1 MNILELDSYNLDD
14 AVKFN
19 EHLNPRLWG
28 KDRRLQP
35 DVREHLLKI
44 ADDFR
49 EFLGVS
55 DFELKDITVSGSNAA
70 YTYTPKSDVDLH
82 LVVDLPQADASEVYR
97 ELFDA
102 KKFQYNEQHNISIG
116 GYPVELYVQDA
127 NKKHIS
133 QGIYSVLNNAW
144 IEVPKRKD
152 AGVDDIS
159 TRSKY
164 EDLATRIDAAI
175 ESENYES
182 MANLMN
188 KIKTMRQ
195 TGLDQHGE
203 FGPENLAFKMLRNQG
218 AIERLVNARTAAKDR
233 ELSLRER
240 EKVKKRVQYG
250 FATEDAGSTWDGVSA
265 TTQQFLNEK
274 PELSDAEIVSAFID
288 YCVQQLGI
296 EQMPVVK
303 FKKDPQWSARNKT
316 FGRYSPDQNL
326 LEVSLADRHVMDIL
340 RTVAHELTHTRQH
353 EVQDVPSS
361 AGETGS
367 RWENEANARAGV
379 LMRDYAQQHPE
390 FFEAGEIDEG
400 IKDKIAGAALA
411 ACVAGAPGCATT
423 EPFNKGAE
431 AVKAA
436 VRTSQIS
443 KDDLKYGAKQG
454 LKNILRRAANAN
466 ESSGYIPTKKQAK
479 DPRFVMALTR
489 DVQPG
494 ATGKEANKLNLKTDS
509 QGHPELLMKNL
520 TNALREF
527 KEGKP
532 LDKSTPTLSDI
543 AKKHKVEVDTLKKQ
557 LEKGVRVELE
567 HTSDRVVAKE
577 IALDHLSEFPDYYT
591 RLDRVE
597 VKESNEQL
605 AEEDVFEVS
614 MRPSMLR
621 QAAANI
627 NARAGMEFEMI
638 VPNASRGEDED
649 DFGEPDYDEDQR
661 SRSWSDI
668 EDFFLGGDGAN
679 GRTDVQRAIQQM
691 QEEFMESMDEQIQKD
706 WVEEQFDM
714 VKEWVINN
722 VQDEDILD
730 FGEYDD
736 EDREKF
742 AEDPEFRN
750 KVIKDYVDNAIE
762 KETSDYDEARDE
774 YMDDMRSDLHE
785 GDWLV
790 RSYPHMSDIENEF
803 SLNWPYYTYGNADGE
818 TDIEEIADSFKSKIG
833 KPVVASSSYHSAQR
847 NDTDYIVE
855 PDSSLDPDDS
865 SDAGLEFISPPMPV
879 DEMFSDM
886 DKIVNWAENYGCYTN
901 SSTGLHMNISVP
913 DMSTAKLDFVKLAL
927 LMGDEYV
934 LEKFERMGNYFAKS
948 AMQMVRDRVAQRPE
962 DATAML
968 EQMKERLNVL
978 ATKVIHSGETSK
990 YTSINTKDG
999 YVEFRSPGGDWLA
1012 SYNEDKGNIENT
1024 MLRFVVALD
1033 AAMDPEK
1040 YRKEYLTKLYKLLS
1054 PKGENDTLAY
1064 FAKFAAGELPQS
1076 ALKSFVRQAQLERKV
1091 KKDGAPTASSE
1102 PVPGSTQDLQRQR
1115 AAAAAGSIQYALF
1128 NRETDQVYRTFYAAN
1143 DAMALEI
1150 GNRYRD
1156 ELRDGNADRFGIGLR
1171 RVPGQDATTPEPQA
1185 QQQSPIGGEF
1195 SGTWLVKDANG
1206 REIHRFSGIGNNQGD
1221 ANRIAMQW
1229 LRQNP
1234 GSFQDGVE
1242 VVPLMR

>member
-28 KDRRLQP
+28 KDRRLKP
-35 DVREHLLKI
+35 DVHKHLLKI

-70 YTYTPKSDVDLH
+70 YTYTPRSDVDLH

-240 EKVKKRVQYG
+240 EKVKQRVQYG

-400 IKDKIAGAALA
+400 IKDKIAATALA

-509 QGHPELLMKNL
+509 QGQPELLMKNL
-520 TNALREF
+520 ANALREF
-527 KEGKP
+527 KEGNP
-532 LDKSTPTLSDI
+532 LDK
-543 AKKHKVEVDTLKKQ
+543 LK
-557 LEKGVRVELE
+557 
-567 HTSDRVVAKE
+567 
-577 IALDHLSEFPDYYT
+577 I
-591 RLDRVE
+591 
-597 VKESNEQL
+597 KESNEQL

-668 EDFFLGGDGAN
+668 EDFFLGGDNAN
-679 GRTDVQRAIQQM
+679 SRRDVQRAIEQM
-691 QEEFMESMDEQIQKD
+691 QADFIDWENDKIQKD

-742 AEDPEFRN
+742 AEDPKFRN

-774 YMDDMRSDLHE
+774 YMDDMR
-785 GDWLV
+785 GDVDESEWLDEA
-790 RSYPHMSDIENEF
+790 YPRMSDIENEF
-803 SLNWPYYTYGNADGE
+803 SLNWPYYTYGNNGGE
-818 TDIEEIADSFKSKIG
+818 TDIDEIAGSFFDKIG
-833 KPVVASSSYHSAQR
+833 KPVVASSSYHSAKR

-855 PDSSLDPDDS
+855 PDSSLDPDNS

-886 DKIVNWAENYGCYTN
+886 DKIVNWANNYGCYTN

-934 LEKFERMGNYFAKS
+934 LEKFERLGNYYAKS

-962 DATAML
+962 DANKML
-968 EQMKERLNVL
+968 EDMKERLNVL

-999 YVEFRSPGGDWLA
+999 YVEFRSPGGDWLE
-1012 SYNEDKGNIENT
+1012 SYNQDKGNIENT

-1091 KKDGAPTASSE
+1091 KKSGAPAASNE

-1115 AAAAAGSIQYALF
+1115 AAAASGSIQYALF

-1171 RVPGQDATTPEPQA
+1171 RVPGQTATTPEPQA

-1221 ANRIAMQW
+1221 ANRIAMTW

>member
-102 KKFQYNEQHNISIG
+102 KKFQYNEQHNITIG

-144 IEVPKRKD
+144 IDVPKRKD

-175 ESENYES
+175 KSENYES
-182 MANLMN
+182 MASLMN

-240 EKVKKRVQYG
+240 EKVKQRVHYG
-250 FATEDAGSTWDGVSA
+250 FATEDAGGTWDGVSA
-265 TTQQFLNEK
+265 TTQMFLNEK

-296 EQMPVVK
+296 EQTPVVK

-353 EVQDVPSS
+353 EVEDVPNG

-411 ACVAGAPGCATT
+411 ACVAGTAGCATT

-443 KDDLKYGAKQG
+443 KDDLKYGATQG

-494 ATGKEANKLNLKTDS
+494 AVGKEANKLGLQTDS

-520 TNALREF
+520 ANALREF

-532 LDKSTPTLSDI
+532 LDK
-543 AKKHKVEVDTLKKQ
+543 LK
-557 LEKGVRVELE
+557 
-567 HTSDRVVAKE
+567 
-577 IALDHLSEFPDYYT
+577 
-591 RLDRVE
+591 
-597 VKESNEQL
+597 VKESKEQL

-627 NARAGMEFEMI
+627 NAKAGMEFEMY
-638 VPNASRGEDED
+638 VPDTAGADED
-649 DFGEPDYDEDQR
+649 YGDEPDMDSDES
-661 SRSWSDI
+661 SRSWSNI
-668 EDFFLGGDGAN
+668 EEFFLGGDGAN
-679 GRTDVQRAIQQM
+679 GRRDVQRAIQEL
-691 QEEFMESMDEQIQKD
+691 QEEFFEWGDEKIQED
-706 WVEEQFDM
+706 WAEEQFDM

-730 FGEYDD
+730 FGEYND
-736 EDREKF
+736 EDRAKF
-742 AEDPEFRN
+742 EEDPDFKR
-750 KVIKDYVDNAIE
+750 KVITDYVDNAIE
-762 KETSDYDEARDE
+762 KQTDDYDSAREE
-774 YMDDMRSDLHE
+774 YMDEQRGDLDE
-785 GDWLV
+785 QEWLDEA
-790 RSYPHMSDIENEF
+790 YPSMSDILT
-803 SLNWPYYTYGNADGE
+803 SHDLNWPHYSYNERGGDT
-818 TDIEEIADSFKSKIG
+818 TIEEVADSFKSEIG
-833 KPVVASSSYHSAQR
+833 KPVTASSNYHSAER

-855 PDSSLDPDDS
+855 PDGSLDQPDNS
-865 SDAGLEFISPPMPV
+865 SDGGLEFISPPMPV
-879 DEMFSDM
+879 AEMFSDM
-886 DKIVNWAENYGCYTN
+886 DKIVNWANNYGCYTN
-901 SSTGLHMNISVP
+901 KSTGLHMNISVP
-913 DMSTAKLDFVKLAL
+913 GMSTAKLDFVKLAL

-934 LEKFERMGNYFAKS
+934 LEKFERLGNYFAKS
-948 AMQMVRDRVAQRPE
+948 AMQTVRERVAQRPE

-968 EQMKERLNVL
+968 EQMKERLNAL

-1040 YRKEYLTKLYKLLS
+1040 YRNEYLKKLYKLLA

-1064 FAKFAAGELPQS
+1064 FAKFAAGELPAS
-1076 ALKSFVRQAQLERKV
+1076 ALKSFVRQAQLERQGI
-1091 KKDGAPTASSE
+1091 KDTYNELQPE
-1102 PVPGSTQDLQRQR
+1102 P
-1115 AAAAAGSIQYALF
+1115 AAGSIQYDLY
-1128 NRETDQVYRTFYAAN
+1128 NTTTDQVYRTFYAAN
-1143 DAMALEI
+1143 DEMALDM
-1150 GNRYRD
+1150 GTRYRE
-1156 ELRDGNADRFGIGLR
+1156 ELRAANPGVLIGVR
-1171 RVPGQDATTPEPQA
+1171 RTVAAAAPD
-1185 QQQSPIGGEF
+1185 QQQAAGGEF
-1195 SGTWLVKDANG
+1195 TGQWLVKDAQG
-1206 REIHRFSGIGNNQGD
+1206 REIHRFGGIGNSQSD
-1221 ANRIAMQW
+1221 ANRVAMEW
-1229 LRQNP
+1229 LRSNP
-1234 GSFQDGVE
+1234 SQMTDGVE
-1242 VVPLMR
+1242 VVPEMR

>member
-70 YTYTPKSDVDLH
+70 YTYTPKSDIDLH

-195 TGLDQHGE
+195 TGLDHHGE

-240 EKVKKRVQYG
+240 EKVKQRVQYG

-509 QGHPELLMKNL
+509 QGQPELLMKNL
-520 TNALREF
+520 ANALREF
-527 KEGKP
+527 KEGNP
-532 LDKSTPTLSDI
+532 LDK
-543 AKKHKVEVDTLKKQ
+543 LK
-557 LEKGVRVELE
+557 
-567 HTSDRVVAKE
+567 
-577 IALDHLSEFPDYYT
+577 I
-591 RLDRVE
+591 
-597 VKESNEQL
+597 KESNEQL

-668 EDFFLGGDGAN
+668 EEFFLGGDGAN
-679 GRTDVQRAIQQM
+679 GRNDVQRAIEQM
-691 QEEFMESMDEQIQKD
+691 QADFMESMDEQIQKD
-706 WVEEQFDM
+706 WEEEQFDM
-714 VKEWVINN
+714 VKDWVINN
-722 VQDEDILD
+722 VQDEDIMD
-730 FGEYDD
+730 AGNYDD
-736 EDREKF
+736 EDRQKF
-742 AEDPEFRN
+742 SFGPDPDNEFRN
-750 KVIKDYVDNAIE
+750 KVIDDYVQNAID
-762 KETSDYDEARDE
+762 KGTNDYDEAKDLYREERYGDFDE
-774 YMDDMRSDLHE
+774 SE
-785 GDWLV
+785 WLEEN
-790 RSYPHMSDIENEF
+790 YAYMSDVQNVFDI
-803 SLNWPYYTYGNADGE
+803 NWPIWTTPEGGD
-818 TDIEEIADSFKSKIG
+818 TDIDTVASSFEDAIS
-833 KPVVASSSYHSAQR
+833 KPVKASSSYHSAKR
-847 NDTDYIVE
+847 DDTSYIVE
-855 PDSSLDPDDS
+855 PDSSLEPDDGK
-865 SDAGLEFISPPMPV
+865 DGGLEFISPPMPV

-886 DKIVNWAENYGCYTN
+886 DKIVNWANNYGCYTN
-901 SSTGLHMNISVP
+901 NSTGLHMNISVP
-913 DMSTAKLDFVKLAL
+913 NMSTAKLDFVKLAL

-934 LEKFERMGNYFAKS
+934 LGQFGRIANSYAKS
-948 AMQMVRDRVAQRPE
+948 AMKLVRDRVAQRPE
-962 DATAML
+962 DAEAML
-968 EQMKERLNVL
+968 GQMKEHLGAL
-978 ATKVIHSGETSK
+978 ASKVIHSGETTK

-999 YVEFRSPGGDWLA
+999 YAEFRSPGGDWLGD
-1012 SYNEDKGNIENT
+1012 YNSNKGKIEDT

-1033 AAMDPEK
+1033 AAMDPNK
-1040 YRKEYLTKLYKLLS
+1040 YRKEYLTKLYKLLA
-1054 PKGENDTLAY
+1054 PKDEKDTISY
-1064 FAKFAAGELPQS
+1064 FAKFVAGELPQT
-1076 ALKSFVRQAQLERKV
+1076 ALKSFVRQAQLERNV
-1091 KKDGAPTASSE
+1091 KAGKTGGQDFKWEIGRPGYGASIIVVAKSKEEAIDKALAPDGYPDWASARNQLTVKPIGPADTAPVKATVNE
-1102 PVPGSTQDLQRQR
+1102 PRPAGE
-1115 AAAAAGSIQYALF
+1115 AGSVKYEMF
-1128 NRETDQVYRTFYAAN
+1128 NRGSGIVMRTYYAR
-1143 DAMALEI
+1143 DDEMALEM
-1150 GNRYRD
+1150 GNRYR
-1156 ELRDGNADRFGIGLR
+1156 EQAMAEFGLDRSTIGLR
-1171 RVPGQDATTPEPQA
+1171 ASREQPASQTTQQD
-1185 QQQSPIGGEF
+1185 SPIGGEF

-1206 REIHRFSGIGNNQGD
+1206 REIHRFSGVGNQQGD
-1221 ANRIAMQW
+1221 ANRIAMAW
-1229 LRQNP
+1229 LRQDP
-1234 GSFQDGVE
+1234 RRFQDGIE

>member
-1 MNILELDSYNLDD
+1 MNIEELDSYNLDD

-19 EHLNPRLWG
+19 QQLNPRLWG

-144 IEVPKRKD
+144 IDVPKRKD

-164 EDLATRIDAAI
+164 EDLASRIDAAI
-175 ESENYES
+175 ESDNYES

-203 FGPENLAFKMLRNQG
+203 FGPDNLAFKMLRNQG

-240 EKVKKRVQYG
+240 EKVKQRVHYG
-250 FATEDAGSTWDGVSA
+250 FATEDAGATWDGVSA

-274 PELSDAEIVSAFID
+274 PQPTESEIVSSFVE

-296 EQMPVVK
+296 QQHPEVK

-353 EVQDVPSS
+353 EVEDVPNG
-361 AGETGS
+361 AGKTGS

-411 ACVAGAPGCATT
+411 ACVAGTAGCATT

-443 KDDLKYGAKQG
+443 KDDLKYGAQQG
-454 LKNILRRAANAN
+454 LTNILRRAASAN

-479 DPRFVMALTR
+479 DPRFAMALTR

-494 ATGKEANKLNLKTDS
+494 AIGKEANKLNLKTDS
-509 QGHPELLMKNL
+509 QGQPELLMKNL
-520 TNALREF
+520 ANALREF

-532 LDKSTPTLSDI
+532 LDK
-543 AKKHKVEVDTLKKQ
+543 LK
-557 LEKGVRVELE
+557 
-567 HTSDRVVAKE
+567 
-577 IALDHLSEFPDYYT
+577 I
-591 RLDRVE
+591 
-597 VKESNEQL
+597 KESNEQL

-638 VPNASRGEDED
+638 VPNAKTDEDED

-661 SRSWSDI
+661 SRSWGTI
-668 EDFFLGGDGAN
+668 EEFFLAGDGVN
-679 GRTDVQRAIQQM
+679 GRSDVERALEGL
-691 QEEFMESMDEQIQKD
+691 QEEFFEWADEKTRES
-706 WVEEQFDM
+706 FDSEAND
-714 VKEWVINN
+714 VVTQWVIDN
-722 VQDEDILD
+722 VSDEDILD
-730 FGEYDD
+730 YGEYDD
-736 EDREKF
+736 KDREKF
-742 AEDPEFRN
+742 AEDSEFRN

-762 KETSDYDEARDE
+762 KQTSDYDSAREE
-774 YMDDMRSDLHE
+774 YMDEMR
-785 GDWLV
+785 GDYDESSWLQ
-790 RSYPHMSDIENEF
+790 RTYPRMTDIENGF
-803 SLNWPYYTYGNADGE
+803 SLNWPYYSYGNDGSE
-818 TDIEEIADSFKSKIG
+818 TDIDTVASSFEDAIS
-833 KPVVASSSYHSAQR
+833 KPVTASSSYHSAKR

-855 PDSSLDPDDS
+855 PDSSLEADDG
-865 SDAGLEFISPPMPV
+865 DAGLEFISPPMPV

-886 DKIVNWAENYGCYTN
+886 DKIVKWANSYGCYTN

-913 DMSTAKLDFVKLAL
+913 GMSTAKLDFVKLAL

-934 LEKFERMGNYFAKS
+934 LEKFGREYNTYAKS
-948 AMQMVRDRVAQRPE
+948 AMKIVRDRVSTRPE
-962 DATAML
+962 DAEAML
-968 EQMKERLNVL
+968 DQMKEHLSAL
-978 ATKVIHSGETSK
+978 ATKIIHSGETSK

-1012 SYNEDKGNIENT
+1012 SYNQDKGNIENT

-1033 AAMDPEK
+1033 AAMDPAK
-1040 YRKEYLTKLYKLLS
+1040 YRKEYLTKLYKLLA
-1054 PKGENDTLAY
+1054 PKGGTNTLVY

-1076 ALKSFVRQAQLERKV
+1076 ALKSFVRQAQLERNV
-1091 KKDGAPTASSE
+1091 KKGVAPAASTVNEPRPAGDAVSVQYE
-1102 PVPGSTQDLQRQR
+1102 MFNRESGEIMRRYWAANDDMALEIGKRYREQAMTELVLTRSSIGLRAVPTNQQSAPVPGSTLDSQQQRV
-1115 AAAAAGSIQYALF
+1115 A
-1128 NRETDQVYRTFYAAN
+1128 
-1143 DAMALEI
+1143 
-1150 GNRYRD
+1150 
-1156 ELRDGNADRFGIGLR
+1156 
-1171 RVPGQDATTPEPQA
+1171 QA
-1185 QQQSPIGGEF
+1185 QQQSPLGEF
-1195 SGTWLVKDANG
+1195 SGTWVVKDAND
-1206 REIHRFSGIGNNQGD
+1206 REIYRFSGVGNRQDD
-1221 ANRIAMQW
+1221 ANRIAMAW

-1234 GSFQDGVE
+1234 G
-1242 VVPLMR
+1242 RAKKK

>member
-70 YTYTPKSDVDLH
+70 YTYTPRSDVDLH

-102 KKFQYNEQHNISIG
+102 KKFQYNEQHNITIG

-240 EKVKKRVQYG
+240 EKVKQRVQYG

-527 KEGKP
+527 KEGNP
-532 LDKSTPTLSDI
+532 LDK
-543 AKKHKVEVDTLKKQ
+543 LK
-557 LEKGVRVELE
+557 
-567 HTSDRVVAKE
+567 
-577 IALDHLSEFPDYYT
+577 I
-591 RLDRVE
+591 
-597 VKESNEQL
+597 KESNEQL

-661 SRSWSDI
+661 SRSWSEI

-679 GRTDVQRAIQQM
+679 GRTDVQRAIEQM
-691 QEEFMESMDEQIQKD
+691 QADFMESMDEQIQKD

-722 VQDEDILD
+722 VQDEDIMD
-730 FGEYDD
+730 AGNYDD
-736 EDREKF
+736 EDRQKF
-742 AEDPEFRN
+742 SFGPDPDNEFRN

-790 RSYPHMSDIENEF
+790 RTYPRMSDIENEF

-818 TDIEEIADSFKSKIG
+818 TDIEEIADSFKSEIG

-990 YTSINTKDG
+990 YTSINTKGG
-999 YVEFRSPGGDWLA
+999 YVEFRSPGGDWLS
-1012 SYNEDKGNIENT
+1012 SYQQDKGNIENT

-1076 ALKSFVRQAQLERKV
+1076 ALKSFVRQAQLERNV
-1091 KKDGAPTASSE
+1091 KKGVAPASSE

-1143 DAMALEI
+1143 DEMAIEI
-1150 GNRYRD
+1150 GGRYRE
-1156 ELRDGNADRFGIGLR
+1156 ELRAANPGVGIGLR
-1171 RVPGQDATTPEPQA
+1171 RVPGQTATTPEPQA

-1195 SGTWLVKDANG
+1195 SGTWVVKDANG
-1206 REIHRFSGIGNNQGD
+1206 REIHRFSGVGNNQSD
-1221 ANRIAMQW
+1221 ANRIAIDW

-1234 GSFQDGVE
+1234 GNFQDGIE